1 MEAEVSETPVHYP
14 PPWLADGQAVAPLPV
29 QPELLTTSTAVRKPG
44 NPAWTPGM
52 RSPNPQG
59 RPKGIVDKR
68 AKLAERMLADA
79 EGIVSALCDKALEG
93 EVGAASLILARVLPA
108 LRSQAE
114 KVQFDFDASAPVV
127 TQVEQVL
134 AAIAGGTVAPDVGR
148 QIIEAIGALSSIR
161 ATEELEKRLAVLEA
175 MQP

>member
-1 MEAEVSETPVHYP
+1 MTEAQTYYP
-14 PPWLADGQAVAPLPV
+14 PPWLKGAQAPETPTV
-29 QPELLTTSTAVRKPG
+29 QPEPPPSTPAVRKPG

-52 RSPNPQG
+52 RSPNPAG

-68 AKLAERMLADA
+68 ARLAQQMLADA
-79 EGIVSALCDKALEG
+79 EGIVSALIDKALEG
-93 EVGAASLILARVLPA
+93 DTGAASLILARVLPS

-114 KVQFDFDASAPVV
+114 KVRFDFDATAPVA

-134 AAIAGGTVAPDVGR
+134 AAIADGVVAPDVGR

-161 ATEELEKRLAVLEA
+161 ATEELEARLSALEQERRA
-175 MQP
+175 

>member
-1 MEAEVSETPVHYP
+1 
-14 PPWLADGQAVAPLPV
+14 LRLDGAQAALSLPV
-29 QPELLTTSTAVRKPG
+29 QPQVVPPVPVVRKPG

-52 RSPNPQG
+52 RSPNSAG
-59 RPKGIVDKR
+59 RPRGIVDKR
-68 AKLAERMLADA
+68 SKLSQRMLADA
-79 EGIVSALCDKALEG
+79 EGIVSALIDKALEG
-93 EVGAASLILARVLPA
+93 DTGAASLILARVLPS

-127 TQVEQVL
+127 IQVEQVL
-134 AAIAGGTVAPDVGR
+134 AAIAGGVVAPDVGR
-148 QIIEAIGALSSIR
+148 QIIEAVGALSSIR